1 MEKKAVWQ
9 MVKEAMESIGDSA
22 SYAQIKKYIHT
33 HYNDVNDNTITCQ
46 IIACT
51 VNHNTRIHY
60 LDKTPRLCDG
70 KQDFLYTTGRGQIEL
85 YRPEKHGIW
94 EIRRNSI
101 GTLEVSKVEETTVL
115 YEEQEKLKNDNV
127 GLDDRN
133 EQGYVFPLEAH
144 LRDFLVQNI
153 ETIDVDNKKLSLYID
168 EDGVDG
174 VEYRTGVGNIDILA
188 VDEDGDFVVLEL
200 KLSRG
205 NDATLGQIL
214 RYMGW
219 IDRNVAQ
226 GKKVKGIIVAQS
238 IDEKLR
244 YAVSQVKNV
253 KLFEYKIQFSVQK
266 VGLEG

>member
-1 MEKKAVWQ
+1 MEKKTVWQ
-9 MVKEAMESIGDSA
+9 MVKEAMESIGDNA
-22 SYAQIKKYIHT
+22 SYEQIKKYIHT
-33 HYNDVNDNTITCQ
+33 HYNDINDNTITCQ

-51 VNHNTRIHY
+51 VNHKTRIHY
-60 LDKTPRLCDG
+60 LDKTPRICNG
-70 KQDFLYTTGRGQIEL
+70 KQDFLYTIGRGQVEL
-85 YRPEKHGIW
+85 YKPEKHGIW
-94 EIRRNSI
+94 EIRKNSM
-101 GTLEVSKVEETTVL
+101 GTLEVGKVDEINEVHG
-115 YEEQEKLKNDNV
+115 EQEVIKYDNTEIE
-127 GLDDRN
+127 DRN
-133 EQGYVFPLEAH
+133 EQDYVFPLEAH
-144 LRDFLVQNI
+144 LRDFLAQNI

-174 VEYRTGVGNIDILA
+174 VEYRTGVGYIDILA

-219 IDRNVAQ
+219 IDRNIAQ

-253 KLFEYKIQFSVQK
+253 KLFEYKVQFSVQK
-266 VGLEG
+266 VGL